1 MTEEQLATLVEI
13 DQRSKSNSHRL
24 DELVDEVKDLKNE
37 NKAIY
42 RIATSVELMAQKI
55 AHIEEKVDE
64 TGRKVDAQ
72 TALWREAENK
82 LSDRIAEVD
91 SKPDRLT
98 ASNVNSI
105 KVSLISSILSILA
118 SGLVAAII
126 AFAK

>member
-24 DELVDEVKDLKNE
+24 DELVDEVKDIKNE

-55 AHIEEKVDE
+55 THIEEKVDE

-72 TALWREAENK
+72 TAIWREAENK

-98 ASNVNSI
+98 ANNVNSI
-105 KVSLISSILSILA
+105 KVSLISSILSIMA

>member
-24 DELVDEVKDLKNE
+24 DELVDEVKDIKNE

-55 AHIEEKVDE
+55 THIEEKVDE

-72 TALWREAENK
+72 TAIWREAENK

-98 ASNVNSI
+98 ANNVNSI